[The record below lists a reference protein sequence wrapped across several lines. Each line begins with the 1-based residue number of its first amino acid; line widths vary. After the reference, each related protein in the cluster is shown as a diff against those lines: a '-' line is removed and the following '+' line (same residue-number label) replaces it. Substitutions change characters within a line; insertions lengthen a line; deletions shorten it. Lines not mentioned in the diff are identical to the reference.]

1 MAKKIFI
8 SYKYKDD
15 NVEPFAEL
23 NSTTARDYV
32 DKLQNI
38 LEEYDNINKGE
49 EDGEDLSSLSETVIE
64 NKLKDRLYDSSITIV
79 LISKNMREVYL
90 QEKQQW
96 IPWEISYS
104 LKEITRG
111 GRTSRIN
118 ALIGIVLPDVNGS
131 YDHAIIA
138 KECQNCKCNIWQ
150 TNNLFKIIKNNTFN
164 LKKKNEYLKDCSNKN
179 NVYTGQI
186 SYMDLIRWE
195 VFIKNPQRYIEEAIQ
210 RKNNI
215 FDYNIT
221 KELQ

>member
-1 MAKKIFI
+1 
-8 SYKYKDD
+8 
-15 NVEPFAEL
+15 
-23 NSTTARDYV
+23 
-32 DKLQNI
+32 
-38 LEEYDNINKGE
+38 
-49 EDGEDLSSLSETVIE
+49 
-64 NKLKDRLYDSSITIV
+64 
-79 LISKNMREVYL
+79 MREVYL

-164 LKKKNEYLKDCSNKN
+164 LKKKK
-179 NVYTGQI
+179 Q
-186 SYMDLIRWE
+186 
-195 VFIKNPQRYIEEAIQ
+195 
-210 RKNNI
+210 
-215 FDYNIT
+215 
-221 KELQ
+221 

>member
-118 ALIGIVLPDVNGS
+118 ALIG
-131 YDHAIIA
+131 
-138 KECQNCKCNIWQ
+138 

-179 NVYTGQI
+179 NV
-186 SYMDLIRWE
+186 
-195 VFIKNPQRYIEEAIQ
+195 
-210 RKNNI
+210 
-215 FDYNIT
+215 
-221 KELQ
+221 